1 MPDYGRLLCTLTG
14 VRGRVPIRSGRLLPP
29 HFPKEA
35 TTITARRKPLPQA
48 TSRHQEHQLCR
59 FIAACI
65 GRLSDSSLHFTN
77 ARFLS
82 RCHSRSRYLRRRPS
96 GSPRP
101 SDFIPPLHI
110 LGCRIRLSY
119 KFCLGLRLYPQLSSD
134 SVQSLAR

>member
-1 MPDYGRLLCTLTG
+1 MVDCCLLSQECAVVFPSAVGGYFHHTSPKRQRRSRPDESPC
-14 VRGRVPIRSGRLLPP
+14 
-29 HFPKEA
+29 
-35 TTITARRKPLPQA
+35 RKPQAVIKNINFVDSLPLA
-48 TSRHQEHQLCR
+48 SVDFPIAAYTSRML
-59 FIAACI
+59 
-65 GRLSDSSLHFTN
+65 D
-77 ARFLS
+77 FLS

-134 SVQSLAR
+134 PVQSLAR